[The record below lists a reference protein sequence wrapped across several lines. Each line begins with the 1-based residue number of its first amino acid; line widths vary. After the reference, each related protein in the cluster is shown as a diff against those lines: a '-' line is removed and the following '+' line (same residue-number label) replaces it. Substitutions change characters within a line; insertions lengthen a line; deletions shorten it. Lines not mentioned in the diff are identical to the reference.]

1 MASEEQTVNGSLEI
15 LNPTTAHQL
24 YIVREKVK
32 SPKPDR
38 SKVQAGYL
46 PFFDS
51 MLKLESVAERTHD
64 LESRLR
70 AALPNK
76 EEWTATLDLID
87 DSYRDPDSPGLN
99 SYFSSNSYFVE
110 EDEEPVP
117 DPPWVDPPDPIVYQ
131 GLAGDIVRAIGPHTE
146 ADPLALLACVLGMA
160 GSVLG
165 SGPHVLVEG
174 TRHYGNEFMLLVGRT
189 AFGRKGTAV
198 ARIRS
203 LFKDAFPVWGKN
215 CIASGLSSGEGLI
228 SPVRDRETKVN
239 KKGEPVVVH
248 EGVKD
253 KRKHVIE
260 GEFAGVIAALKRDGN
275 KLSALMRD
283 AWDHND
289 LNTMTKD
296 PMKATNPH
304 ISIVANITAE
314 ELKSKLHEVDCV
326 NGLMNRFLFFAV
338 RRWQLLPWGGEIS
351 KDEMDS
357 IETRLG
363 CALDAAQS
371 NGWPVELSDDAKG
384 LWEHAYR
391 STLSVDSP
399 GILGHITTRG
409 APHVLRLSLCYAMLD
424 GVAEMEGYGEIE
436 TCHLEAALALWEMS
450 RRCAAFLFGELTGN
464 PDSDKILAALK
475 GSVDGM
481 TRTEISDTLFDRNAS
496 KARLDAALGLLK
508 SYGMI
513 TETKELPPGGK
524 GRPTFRYR
532 VRSTNLTKET
542 N

>member
-1 MASEEQTVNGSLEI
+1 MSYSTGNVNGSFAI
-15 LNPTTAHQL
+15 LDDVSAHQL
-24 YIVREKVK
+24 HLVWNKVK
-32 SPKPDR
+32 GRVPKRD
-38 SKVQAGYL
+38 KVQEDYRYI
-46 PFFDS
+46 FDA
-51 MLKLESVAERTHD
+51 MLEKETHADRNEVLIKLLCVAF
-64 LESRLR
+64 
-70 AALPNK
+70 PNK
-76 EEWTATLDLID
+76 EERDATWDRIEG
-87 DSYRDPDSPGLN
+87 SHRDPEDPGLN
-99 SYFSSNSYFVE
+99 SFLSSNSYFVE

-117 DPPWVDPPDPIVYQ
+117 DPPWVDPPNPIVYQ
-131 GLAGDIVRAIGPHTE
+131 GLAGDIVRAIGPNTE

-165 SGPHVLVEG
+165 PGPHVQVEG

-198 ARIRS
+198 ARIKS
-203 LFKDAFPVWGKN
+203 LFKKVFPIWGSG

-239 KKGEPVVVH
+239 KKGELVVVH
-248 EGVKD
+248 EGVED
-253 KRKHVIE
+253 KRKLVVE
-260 GEFAGVIAALKRDGN
+260 GEFAGVIAALRRDGN

-296 PMKATNPH
+296 PMRATNPH
-304 ISIVANITAE
+304 ISILANITAE
-314 ELKSKLHEVDCV
+314 ELFNRLPDIDCV

-338 RRWQLLPWGGEIS
+338 KRWQLLPWGGEVS
-351 KDEMDS
+351 NSEMKE
-357 IETRLG
+357 IEDRLG
-363 CALDAAQS
+363 CALHPAQS
-371 NGWPVELSDDAKG
+371 VGWAIKLSERARE

-391 STLSVDSP
+391 TTLSMDSP
-399 GILGHITTRG
+399 GVLGHITTRG

-424 GVAEMEGYGEIE
+424 GVADYDPDDEDYCEIGVD
-436 TCHLEAALALWEMS
+436 HLEAALALWDMS

-464 PDSDKILAALK
+464 RDSDKILAALK
-475 GSVDGM
+475 GSTNGM

-508 SYGMI
+508 SYGLI

-524 GRPTFRYR
+524 GRPIFRYR
-532 VRSTNLTKET
+532 VRSTN
-542 N
+542 